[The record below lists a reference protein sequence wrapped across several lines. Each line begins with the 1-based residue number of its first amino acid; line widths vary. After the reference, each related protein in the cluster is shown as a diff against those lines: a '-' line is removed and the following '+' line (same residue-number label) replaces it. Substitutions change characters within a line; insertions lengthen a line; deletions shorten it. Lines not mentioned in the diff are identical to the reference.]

1 MRCNKNW
8 FQGSTVP
15 PKFLNFGFSCGQDR
29 SILHTVSL
37 NISILIWCQLQTNK
51 NSTFLKNQNNPK
63 YCQIAMWLFLCIFYQ
78 RGTRNCQVLLFF
90 KKETEK
96 FSGIYLDIFITSQIL
111 ETKIKNGFEVCKI
124 LKNMQKIKYVECHM
138 NLQPH
143 QYLKLQLP
151 HEKIF
156 LFIHKILVANK

>member
-15 PKFLNFGFSCGQDR
+15 PKFLNFGFSLGQDR

-63 YCQIAMWLFLCIFYQ
+63 YYQIAMWLFLCIFYQ
-78 RGTRNCQVLLFF
+78 RGIRNCQVLLFF

-111 ETKIKNGFEVCKI
+111 ETKIKMV
-124 LKNMQKIKYVECHM
+124 LKYVKYWKTCR
-138 NLQPH
+138 
-143 QYLKLQLP
+143 K
-151 HEKIF
+151 
-156 LFIHKILVANK
+156 

>member
-63 YCQIAMWLFLCIFYQ
+63 YYQIAMWLFLCIFYQ

-111 ETKIKNGFEVCKI
+111 ETKIKMV
-124 LKNMQKIKYVECHM
+124 LKYVKYWKTCR
-138 NLQPH
+138 
-143 QYLKLQLP
+143 K
-151 HEKIF
+151 
-156 LFIHKILVANK
+156 

>member
-29 SILHTVSL
+29 RILHTVSL

-51 NSTFLKNQNNPK
+51 NNTFLKNQNNPK
-63 YCQIAMWLFLCIFYQ
+63 YYQIAMWLFLCIFYQ
-78 RGTRNCQVLLFF
+78 RGIRNCQVLLFF

-111 ETKIKNGFEVCKI
+111 ETKIKMV
-124 LKNMQKIKYVECHM
+124 LKYVKYWKTCR
-138 NLQPH
+138 
-143 QYLKLQLP
+143 K
-151 HEKIF
+151 
-156 LFIHKILVANK
+156 

>member
-15 PKFLNFGFSCGQDR
+15 PKFLNFGFSCGQGR

-63 YCQIAMWLFLCIFYQ
+63 YYQIAMWLFLCIFYQ

-111 ETKIKNGFEVCKI
+111 ETKIKMV
-124 LKNMQKIKYVECHM
+124 LKYVKYWKTCR
-138 NLQPH
+138 
-143 QYLKLQLP
+143 K
-151 HEKIF
+151 
-156 LFIHKILVANK
+156 